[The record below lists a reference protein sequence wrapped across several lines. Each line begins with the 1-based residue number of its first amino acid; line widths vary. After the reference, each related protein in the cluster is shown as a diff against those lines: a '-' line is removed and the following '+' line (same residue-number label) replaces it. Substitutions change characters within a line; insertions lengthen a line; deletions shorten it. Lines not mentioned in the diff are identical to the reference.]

1 MTVDSLEQLHS
12 SIVGQD
18 YAQRMLA
25 NTIKRKRVPHAMLL
39 WGPEGTGK
47 LSLAWSYAA
56 ALNCTGRGES
66 VSPCGSC
73 ASCHA
78 VATRNHPDVRLTE
91 PDGQHIKIDQIRDV
105 IEAVSYRSYTGGWK
119 VWILR
124 HADRMRDEAANSL
137 LRILEDPPAGTV
149 FLLTAENLYSM
160 LPTVVSRCRLVRF
173 SPVSQGEIESL
184 LIDRRGVSPEKARL
198 LSVLCGGSVG
208 AALDACSDQSLEDE
222 RVALIRSIRDLRARP
237 LWEVLDASAQI
248 GDRDKR
254 AFLDRS
260 LRILECWYRDLLVYR
275 TTRGQDS
282 IANLDML
289 DQIRSDAKNCS
300 VADLL
305 TRLRG
310 ISEARK
316 QLAAN
321 ANAGLVMDN
330 LLISLVTSD

>member
-1 MTVDSLEQLHS
+1 MDLQEPLHS
-12 SIVGQD
+12 GIVGQD

-25 NTIKRKRVPHAMLL
+25 NTIKRKRVPHAILL
-39 WGPEGTGK
+39 WGPVGTGK

-66 VSPCGSC
+66 VSACGSC
-73 ASCHA
+73 PSCHA
-78 VATRNHPDVRLTE
+78 IATQNHPDVRLTE
-91 PDGQHIKIDQIRDV
+91 PDGQYIKIDQIRDV
-105 IEAVSYRSYTGGWK
+105 IEAVSYRSYFGGWK

-137 LRILEDPPAGTV
+137 LRVLEDPPAGTV

-160 LPTVVSRCRLVRF
+160 LPTVISRCRLVRF
-173 SPVSQGEIESL
+173 NPVPQREIESL
-184 LIDRRGVSPEKARL
+184 LIDRRGVPPEKARL

-208 AALDACSDQSLEDE
+208 AALEACSDESLEDE
-222 RVALIRSIRDLRARP
+222 RVALIQGIRDLAGKP
-237 LWEVLDASAQI
+237 VWEVLDASARV
-248 GDRDKR
+248 GDGAKR
-254 AFLDRS
+254 ASLDRS

-275 TTRGQDS
+275 TTRGEDS

-289 DQIRSDAKNCS
+289 DQIRSDAKKCS

-305 TRLRG
+305 TRLKG
-310 ISEARK
+310 ISEARM

-330 LLISLVTSD
+330 LFMTLVTSD